1 MLKLSDKLI
10 IKKMKKEILEI
21 CFNAKEGHLGS
32 SYSILDILG
41 FVYLMVSEDSVI
53 NFSIYFL

>member
-32 SYSILDILG
+32 SFSILDILY
-41 FVYLMVSEDSVI
+41 VL
-53 NFSIYFL
+53 